1 MHDRRSLAGLAVL
14 LGLLIATPA
23 EAHKLK
29 VFATAEGGVVS
40 GYAYFF
46 GGGRAMETRVTV
58 TDPRGR
64 TLIELRTDAEG
75 TFRFDTK
82 QRQDYRITVDS
93 GDGHVTSTTIS
104 AADLPEPSVMAD
116 VADMTLRPKVA
127 EAAVVPPPA
136 EPEPPMTAPD
146 VATLVEAA
154 IAHQI
159 RPLREQVDAWN
170 DRILVHDVLGG
181 LGYILG
187 LAGLAYGL
195 TARRRTKAGPDA
207 GGG

>member
-29 VFATAEGGVVS
+29 VFATAEGGAVS

-46 GGGRAMETRVTV
+46 GGGRAMDTRVTV

-64 TLIELRTDAEG
+64 TLVELRTDAEG
-75 TFRFDTK
+75 TFRFDTT
-82 QRQDYRITVDS
+82 QRQDYR
-93 GDGHVTSTTIS
+93 TSTTIS
-104 AADLPEPSVMAD
+104 AADLPEPAVMAD
-116 VADMTLRPKVA
+116 GAEMTLRSKVA
-127 EAAVVPPPA
+127 EAAVVPPPV
-136 EPEPPMTAPD
+136 EPEPAMAAPD

-154 IAHQI
+154 VAHQI
-159 RPLREQVDAWN
+159 RPLREQVDAWS

-195 TARRRTKAGPDA
+195 TARRRTKAGPEASD
-207 GGG
+207 G